1 MRSVIFLHEYDMN
14 NSFLQ
19 LFNGTSKINQ
29 THPFR
34 AALLAATRT
43 AMINM
48 TATAAVVAE
57 MIRGRKSAATNQLHC
72 NYRNQPFDQS
82 INHEFL
88 E

>member
-1 MRSVIFLHEYDMN
+1 
-14 NSFLQ
+14 
-19 LFNGTSKINQ
+19 
-29 THPFR
+29 
-34 AALLAATRT
+34 
-43 AMINM
+43 MINM

-57 MIRGRKSAATNQLHC
+57 MISGRKSAATNQLHC